1 MDGINVS
8 GSKWQQCISNK
19 SVLYGKKKAD
29 LAEGRRR
36 ELGMGGVPEGQVLSH
51 KMIYAEGHEFVPKE
65 DSFIWFPCSILPG
78 RLRLCCRHASECNQQ
93 EIYGFVKWNLHNGKT
108 VGREMKSSMILILP
122 CDADGL
128 SAAVLR
134 NTQDEKSYGDER
146 KKDASVQDSL
156 FLFIL

>member
-1 MDGINVS
+1 MFPSVN
-8 GSKWQQCISNK
+8 GSSAFQTN
-19 SVLYGKKKAD
+19 LYCMERKKQIWRKAG
-29 LAEGRRR
+29 EGS
-36 ELGMGGVPEGQVLSH
+36 LGMWVPEGQVLSH
-51 KMIYAEGHEFVPKE
+51 KMIYAEGHAFVPNE

-78 RLRLCCRHASECNQQ
+78 RLRLCCRHASVCNQQ
-93 EIYGFVKWNLHNGKT
+93 EIYGFAKWNLHSGKT
-108 VGREMKSSMILILP
+108 VGREMKSSMILFLP

-146 KKDASVQDSL
+146 KKDASVQDSF

>member
-1 MDGINVS
+1 MQLCQY
-8 GSKWQQCISNK
+8 GSDAS
-19 SVLYGKKKAD
+19 LMG
-29 LAEGRRR
+29 EGSPQARG
-36 ELGMGGVPEGQVLSH
+36 LGMGFLEGQALSH

-146 KKDASVQDSL
+146 KKDASVQDSF